1 MADEVALTMPFSVDK
16 FGNLSVTA
24 DERIIWSNKVRMA
37 IGTTINERVMRPE
50 YGTSIAIALFDTGSF
65 MENTVKSEIE
75 RTFHDSLPL
84 LTLNDISLE
93 FTSSTNTLTV
103 NVVYEL
109 PNKKEATTE
118 VGIVVVST
126 NNSPYE
132 ELP

>member
-1 MADEVALTMPFSVDK
+1 MADEIALTIPFSVDK

-24 DERIIWSNKVRMA
+24 DERVIWSNKVRMA

-84 LTLNDISLE
+84 LTLTDISLD
-93 FTSSTNTLTV
+93 FTSLSNTLTV
-103 NVVYEL
+103 KVVYEL

-132 ELP
+132 ELS